1 MISMFLIKLD
11 EVKKAYV
18 FTVFCYLKASSTPNY
33 DRSFDV
39 FLSWVINVSVILE
52 NITKIFVKNW

>member
-1 MISMFLIKLD
+1 MLLTKLD

-39 FLSWVINVSVILE
+39 FLLMFQSFW
-52 NITKIFVKNW
+52 KIQQKYLLRTELGI